1 VSDQHVPFE
10 DLTAYALDSLEPAE
24 RAGVERHAVACPTC
38 ARRVEE
44 YRSVVGALPLGL
56 EPVTPPPAAWDA
68 IQQGARQQQPRP
80 KRATL
85 ARSIQR
91 LTVPVLA
98 TAVFALLAW
107 NVVLQRELARYTHGP
122 QVDALARRPGRLVIL
137 TGAGAPGASARLL
150 VAADGGHGHL
160 AIAGLKPLP
169 PERAYQ
175 IWFVRSGAP
184 TVSGGTFAVDAR
196 GRAWASVEPPPSLD
210 DVRTIMVTEEPAPG
224 SPAPTSPALVVAEHW
239 R

>member
-1 VSDQHVPFE
+1 VSDQHLPFE

-24 RAGVERHAVACPTC
+24 RADVERHAVACPTC

-44 YRSVVGALPLGL
+44 YRAVVGALPFGL

-68 IQQGARQQQPRP
+68 IQEGARRQPPRR

-98 TAVFALLAW
+98 AAGLALLTW
-107 NVVLQRELARYTHGP
+107 NVLLQRELARYTHGP

-169 PERAYQ
+169 RERTYQ
-175 IWFVRSGAP
+175 VWFVRPGAP
-184 TVSGGTFAVDAR
+184 ALSGGTFAVDAE
-196 GRAWASVEPPPSLD
+196 GGAWASVEPPPSLD
-210 DVRTIMVTEEPAPG
+210 DIRTIMVTEEPAPG
-224 SPAPTSPALVVAEHW
+224 SPTPTGQPLVLAERW

>member
-1 VSDQHVPFE
+1 MSDQHLPFE

-24 RAGVERHAVACPTC
+24 RADVERHAVACPTC

-44 YRSVVGALPLGL
+44 YRAVVGALPLGL

-68 IQQGARQQQPRP
+68 IQEGARQQQPRR

-98 TAVFALLAW
+98 TAMLALLAW
-107 NVVLQRELARYTHGP
+107 NVLLQRELARYTHGP
-122 QVDALARRPGRLVIL
+122 QVDALARRPGRLIIL
-137 TGAGAPGASARLL
+137 AGAGAPGASARLL
-150 VAADGGHGHL
+150 VAADAGHGHL
-160 AIAGLKPLP
+160 AIAGLKQLP
-169 PERAYQ
+169 SERTYQ

-184 TVSGGTFAVDAR
+184 TVSGGTFAVDAE

-210 DVRTIMVTEEPAPG
+210 DVRAIMVTEEAAPG
-224 SPAPTSPALVVAEHW
+224 SATPTGRPLVIADRW